1 MKKNKA
7 KKQICSNQNLQS
19 FIIGHHDLLHGSC
32 LFFNDH
38 NLQEMNSVVSN
49 PRAQSNI
56 KN

>member
-32 LFFNDH
+32 LFTFSH
-38 NLQEMNSVVSN
+38 LETAATACNLIHAELDL
-49 PRAQSNI
+49 
-56 KN
+56 